1 MMMKG
6 IYFRKAE
13 FLAREIVGAL
23 GAIFT
28 VRRQFYSNTG
38 YPVQAVRNMAKWSTS
53 CVVELG

>member
-6 IYFRKAE
+6 IYFRNAE

-53 CVVELG
+53 